1 MSDPLRAS
9 ASVTL
14 ASRLLAD
21 GIPPSLLIDLYD
33 PEGMKLA
40 LASELA
46 ANDVALAPPPPLA
59 LPLRSVQTA

>member
-9 ASVTL
+9 L
-14 ASRLLAD
+14 PWRLLAD

-40 LASELA
+40 LAGELLASDVELA
-46 ANDVALAPPPPLA
+46 PAPSVERH
-59 LPLRSVQTA
+59 LRSVQSA

>member
-9 ASVTL
+9 L

-21 GIPPSLLIDLYD
+21 GIPPSLLIDLLD

-40 LASELA
+40 LASELLA
-46 ANDVALAPPPPLA
+46 SDVALAPAPPLA
-59 LPLRSVQTA
+59 RPLRSVQTA